1 MVKAKTVDHIE
12 MGSVNDQELP
22 LFNLQAIETTTD
34 QFAMQNKLGEAGF
47 GPVYKGKL
55 PQGQEIAV
63 KRLSQRS
70 GQGVKEFM
78 NEVTLISKLQH
89 RNLVRLLG
97 CCIQGDEYI
106 LIYEYMP
113 NRSLDS
119 FMFDSTKRTLLDW
132 TKRVS
137 IIEGTA
143 QGLLYLHRYS
153 RLRIIHR
160 DLKASNILLDSDM
173 NPKISDFGMA
183 RIFGENETRSKTTK
197 IAGTYGYM
205 APEYAMDGLFSEK
218 SDVFS
223 FGIIVV
229 EIISGHRNMAF
240 FESDSSLNLLG
251 HASNLWKEEK
261 PLELLDSAVANSSCS
276 ASEVVGCLQLGL
288 LCVQD
293 RAVDRP
299 CMSDVISM
307 LRNDTIVVPLPKEPA
322 FLAQF
327 TSDSI
332 AARDKLWCKV
342 YSKAAIPVYQ
352 LSKGVRLRFQRLWK
366 EMILVHKSMQQR
378 CCKTHFGCRKDMIFC
393 VICLSISLH
402 VHENHGRNN
411 STLHLLPF
419 SSPAKSLSLLQNF
432 TFPLLSMP
440 SSDPVAALAA
450 F

>member
-1 MVKAKTVDHIE
+1 

-34 QFAMQNKLGEAGF
+34 QFSMQNKLDEAGF
-47 GPVYKGKL
+47 GPVYK
-55 PQGQEIAV
+55 
-63 KRLSQRS
+63 
-70 GQGVKEFM
+70 
-78 NEVTLISKLQH
+78 VTLISKLQH

-119 FMFDSTKRTLLDW
+119 FMFDSTKRTLLHW

-160 DLKASNILLDSDM
+160 DLKASNILLD
-173 NPKISDFGMA
+173 K
-183 RIFGENETRSKTTK
+183 NETRSKTTK

-205 APEYAMDGLFSEK
+205 APEYAMDCLFSEK

-240 FESDSSLNLLG
+240 FKSDSSLNLLG

-261 PLELLDSAVANSSCS
+261 PLELLDSAVTNSSCS
-276 ASEVVGCLQLGL
+276 ASEVVRCLQLGL

-327 TSDSI
+327 TSGTDSHLSRNQN
-332 AARDKLWCKV
+332 RDHSRNEITV
-342 YSKAAIPVYQ
+342 SEV
-352 LSKGVRLRFQRLWK
+352 
-366 EMILVHKSMQQR
+366 
-378 CCKTHFGCRKDMIFC
+378 
-393 VICLSISLH
+393 
-402 VHENHGRNN
+402 HGR
-411 STLHLLPF
+411 
-419 SSPAKSLSLLQNF
+419 
-432 TFPLLSMP
+432 
-440 SSDPVAALAA
+440 
-450 F
+450 

>member
-197 IAGTYGYM
+197 IAGT
-205 APEYAMDGLFSEK
+205 
-218 SDVFS
+218 
-223 FGIIVV
+223 
-229 EIISGHRNMAF
+229 
-240 FESDSSLNLLG
+240 
-251 HASNLWKEEK
+251 
-261 PLELLDSAVANSSCS
+261 
-276 ASEVVGCLQLGL
+276 
-288 LCVQD
+288 
-293 RAVDRP
+293 
-299 CMSDVISM
+299 
-307 LRNDTIVVPLPKEPA
+307 
-322 FLAQF
+322 
-327 TSDSI
+327 
-332 AARDKLWCKV
+332 
-342 YSKAAIPVYQ
+342 
-352 LSKGVRLRFQRLWK
+352 
-366 EMILVHKSMQQR
+366 
-378 CCKTHFGCRKDMIFC
+378 
-393 VICLSISLH
+393 
-402 VHENHGRNN
+402 
-411 STLHLLPF
+411 
-419 SSPAKSLSLLQNF
+419 
-432 TFPLLSMP
+432 
-440 SSDPVAALAA
+440 
-450 F
+450 